1 MNSEKPG
8 RLLGSKNMKKQIRD
22 RTNPDMEED
31 TMSEAVFEEIFVN
44 GREWG
49 DVRVLGLFS

>member
-1 MNSEKPG
+1 
-8 RLLGSKNMKKQIRD
+8 MKKQIRD